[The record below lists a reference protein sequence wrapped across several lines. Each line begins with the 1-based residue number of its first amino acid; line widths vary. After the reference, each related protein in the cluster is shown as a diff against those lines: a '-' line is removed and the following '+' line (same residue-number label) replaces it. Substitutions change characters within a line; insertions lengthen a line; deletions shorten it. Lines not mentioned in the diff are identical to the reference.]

1 MSASTVTELVTE
13 ELGREYKATLLQI
26 KRNLTNDL
34 QEELCFYYTADPAH
48 AETTGIL
55 NLFRHCFRSLENVR
69 KISWEDVGLVKNGF
83 HAVLR
88 LDLVEILTRFAK
100 KRDLSEL
107 VHSCDGL
114 SLSVKLRDQ
123 TQITHEALITQ
134 HSV

>member
-69 KISWEDVGLVKNGF
+69 KISWEDVGLVN
-83 HAVLR
+83 AVLR

-123 TQITHEALITQ
+123 TQITQEALITQ

>member
-1 MSASTVTELVTE
+1 MSANTVTELVTE

-69 KISWEDVGLVKNGF
+69 KISWEDVGLVN
-83 HAVLR
+83 AVLR
-88 LDLVEILTRFAK
+88 LDLVEILTRFVK

-123 TQITHEALITQ
+123 IQITQEALITQ

>member
-1 MSASTVTELVTE
+1 MSANTVTELVTE

-69 KISWEDVGLVKNGF
+69 KISWEDVGLVN
-83 HAVLR
+83 AVLR

-107 VHSCDGL
+107 VHSCDDL

-123 TQITHEALITQ
+123 TQITQEALITQ

>member
-1 MSASTVTELVTE
+1 MSANTVTELVTE

-69 KISWEDVGLVKNGF
+69 KISWEDVGLVN
-83 HAVLR
+83 AVLR

-123 TQITHEALITQ
+123 TQITQQALITQ

>member
-1 MSASTVTELVTE
+1 MSANTVTELVTE

-69 KISWEDVGLVKNGF
+69 KISWEDVGLVN
-83 HAVLR
+83 AVLR

-123 TQITHEALITQ
+123 TQITQESSQVKSIFI
-134 HSV
+134 